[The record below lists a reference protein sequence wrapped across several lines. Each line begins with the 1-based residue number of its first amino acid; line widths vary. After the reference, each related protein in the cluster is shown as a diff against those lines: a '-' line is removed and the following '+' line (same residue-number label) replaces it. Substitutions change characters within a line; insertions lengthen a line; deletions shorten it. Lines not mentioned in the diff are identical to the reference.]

1 MLETPRSSH
10 LSSPC
15 SIDLAASPAHL
26 NHDPKMYR
34 RQPTRIEVKM
44 DDLQEYEALKKEW
57 DDKKTPHDKTPDTA
71 SNTAASKP
79 TVHERIGYKPEPRIA
94 S

>member
-1 MLETPRSSH
+1 
-10 LSSPC
+10 
-15 SIDLAASPAHL
+15 
-26 NHDPKMYR
+26 MYR

-79 TVHERIGYKPEPRIA
+79 TVHERIGYKPEPRVA